1 MFTQRAPA
9 ATQSMPE
16 AAAGPC
22 SSSGAETVLWADK
35 HTPHC
40 LEDLRLSMHQKKVQQ
55 MHEWLQAQLP
65 HNFRR
70 DFCRLMIITGK
81 EVVEFKSMLPR
92 IASGIFNIRCR

>member
-1 MFTQRAPA
+1 
-9 ATQSMPE
+9 
-16 AAAGPC
+16 
-22 SSSGAETVLWADK
+22 
-35 HTPHC
+35 
-40 LEDLRLSMHQKKVQQ
+40 MHQKKVQQ